1 MTPARYSLEREGHH
15 AGTEHRN
22 SPADPNSAGLF
33 ARIRSINGLALNTL
47 ASIFTKASPYSPQRE
62 EYFDDFGPGDQQH
75 SLSSNRRLSSLFEP
89 RNSRIGKG
97 LVLTSARNPPLK
109 ATPFITSSRPP
120 AHSSSASSGSDL
132 DLTPPLTPDIANNE
146 SYSFDS
152 LRSSAHSGLGDSYDD
167 GSPPFH
173 SPEVREGKK
182 PERRINE
189 EPPADDFSGFPTSSA
204 ASTPAVAD
212 DSEEWV
218 GLEYSIELSTR
229 ERHISDTLSHASAGE
244 HSKSRESWAALHA
257 GTMHPIVEEEEY
269 ARWVNWHRYLDQQEE
284 RRRHKKGYAFKAHS
298 REMALLY
305 LEEFRLR
312 DVVYRMASRFIF
324 LHKVV
329 LLTWRTLQKPNG
341 VLKDKLEKRL
351 ALVAELRP
359 DPYIPAQK
367 HTDSW
372 YLKRSRTISCLAE
385 LYRD

>member
-1 MTPARYSLEREGHH
+1 MNDKTSYSEREQRRASLES
-15 AGTEHRN
+15 N
-22 SPADPNSAGLF
+22 SGLDSNSAGLF

-47 ASIFTKASPYSPQRE
+47 ASLFAKSSSSPQRNG
-62 EYFDDFGPGDQQH
+62 YFDDFGPGDQQH
-75 SLSSNRRLSSLFEP
+75 SLSSNRRLSSFFEP
-89 RNSRIGKG
+89 RNSRSSKAFIQGPPKG
-97 LVLTSARNPPLK
+97 YALGSPANI
-109 ATPFITSSRPP
+109 TPSRAP
-120 AHSSSASSGSDL
+120 AHATSASSGSDL

-167 GSPPFH
+167 NSPPLH

-182 PERRINE
+182 PERRPYE
-189 EPPADDFSGFPTSSA
+189 EPSADDFSGTLDFSAA

-229 ERHISDTLSHASAGE
+229 ERHISDNLSHASAGE

-284 RRRHKKGYAFKAHS
+284 RRRHKKGYEFKARS

-312 DVVYRMASRFIF
+312 DVMYRM
-324 LHKVV
+324 
-329 LLTWRTLQKPNG
+329 KPQG
-341 VLKDKLEKRL
+341 VLKDKLEKRI

-359 DPYIPAQK
+359 DPYTPAQK

-385 LYRD
+385 LHRD

>member
-1 MTPARYSLEREGHH
+1 MNHQSLYSEDQRRASLESSTSGLES
-15 AGTEHRN
+15 N
-22 SPADPNSAGLF
+22 SVGLF

-47 ASIFTKASPYSPQRE
+47 ASLFTKSSPSPQRH

-89 RNSRIGKG
+89 RNSRNGKG
-97 LVLTSARNPPLK
+97 LTHGPAKGSLGS
-109 ATPFITSSRPP
+109 P
-120 AHSSSASSGSDL
+120 AHITPSRAPAHLDPASSGSDL

-146 SYSFDS
+146 SYSLDS
-152 LRSSAHSGLGDSYDD
+152 LRSSAHSGPGDSYDD
-167 GSPPFH
+167 SSPPLH

-182 PERRINE
+182 PERRTHE
-189 EPPADDFSGFPTSSA
+189 GPPADDFSGFPTSSA

-229 ERHISDTLSHASAGE
+229 ERHISDNLSHASAGE

-284 RRRHKKGYAFKAHS
+284 RRRHKKGYEFKARS

-305 LEEFRLR
+305 LEQFRLR
-312 DVVYRMASRFIF
+312 DVMYRM
-324 LHKVV
+324 
-329 LLTWRTLQKPNG
+329 KPQG
-341 VLKDKLEKRL
+341 VLKVKLEKRL

-359 DPYIPAQK
+359 DPYTPAQK

-385 LYRD
+385 LHRD

>member
-1 MTPARYSLEREGHH
+1 MNDINFHSEREERRASLESSTSGPES
-15 AGTEHRN
+15 N
-22 SPADPNSAGLF
+22 SVGLF

-47 ASIFTKASPYSPQRE
+47 ASLFTKSSPSPQRDD
-62 EYFDDFGPGDQQH
+62 YFDDFGPGDQQH

-89 RNSRIGKG
+89 RNSRNGKG
-97 LVLTSARNPPLK
+97 FTHGPAKGSLGS
-109 ATPFITSSRPP
+109 P
-120 AHSSSASSGSDL
+120 AHITPSQVPAHLVSASSGSDL

-167 GSPPFH
+167 SSPPWH

-182 PERRINE
+182 PERRIYAE
-189 EPPADDFSGFPTSSA
+189 APADDFSDVLDFSA
-204 ASTPAVAD
+204 AASPPAVAD

-244 HSKSRESWAALHA
+244 HSKSRESWAVLHA

-284 RRRHKKGYAFKAHS
+284 RRRHKKGYEFKARS
-298 REMALLY
+298 REMSLLY

-312 DVVYRMASRFIF
+312 DVMYRM
-324 LHKVV
+324 
-329 LLTWRTLQKPNG
+329 KPSG
-341 VLKDKLEKRL
+341 ISKEKLEKRL
-351 ALVAELRP
+351 ALVMELRP
-359 DPYIPAQK
+359 DPYVPAQK